1 MAKNRP
7 TEEELDELRETF
19 DYNDRDNDGRIQIDE
34 FSAMLDEL
42 EADMSGK
49 EIEIGF
55 KDIDTNDD
63 GLIDFD
69 EFVADDVLRRACAR
83 SLEIIGEAVK
93 NISPHFRKKAQRR
106 RVDEDRWS
114 QRQADSRLLRR

>member
-1 MAKNRP
+1 MATNRP
-7 TEEELDELRETF
+7 NEEELDELREAF

-42 EADMSGK
+42 EADMSGN

-63 GLIDFD
+63 GLIDFA
-69 EFVADDVLRRACAR
+69 EFVAWWT
-83 SLEIIGEAVK
+83 
-93 NISPHFRKKAQRR
+93 
-106 RVDEDRWS
+106 ED
-114 QRQADSRLLRR
+114 

>member
-1 MAKNRP
+1 MAQNRP
-7 TEEELDELRETF
+7 TEEKLDELREAF
-19 DYNDRDNDGRIQIDE
+19 DYNDRDGDGRIQLDE

-42 EADMSGK
+42 DAEMSRQ

-69 EFVADDVLRRACAR
+69 EFVAWWT
-83 SLEIIGEAVK
+83 
-93 NISPHFRKKAQRR
+93 
-106 RVDEDRWS
+106 ED
-114 QRQADSRLLRR
+114 

>member
-1 MAKNRP
+1 MATTATTRRRHSRKRRGRKKATIPVDPVLSEEPHCMVKNRP
-7 TEEELDELRETF
+7 NEEELDELRETF
-19 DYNDRDNDGRIQIDE
+19 DYNDRDNDGRIQVDE

-42 EADMSGK
+42 EADMTGK

-69 EFVADDVLRRACAR
+69 EFVAWWT
-83 SLEIIGEAVK
+83 
-93 NISPHFRKKAQRR
+93 
-106 RVDEDRWS
+106 ED
-114 QRQADSRLLRR
+114 